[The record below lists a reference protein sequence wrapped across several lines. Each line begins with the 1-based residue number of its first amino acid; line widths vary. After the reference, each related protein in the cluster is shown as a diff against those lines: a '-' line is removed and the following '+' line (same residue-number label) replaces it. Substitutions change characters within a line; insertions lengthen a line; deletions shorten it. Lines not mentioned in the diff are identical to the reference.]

1 MGVGEKRGHV
11 IIDLQRRERNSKAHG
26 DVVLTIHITKT
37 HAPSSQ
43 TLIIIIIREKTR
55 KRKTKERISF
65 LSLGGEY
72 LPVVGE
78 DGNF

>member
-37 HAPSSQ
+37 HTPTSQ
-43 TLIIIIIREKTR
+43 TLIIIIIIIREKTR
-55 KRKTKERISF
+55 KTKTKREES
-65 LSLGGEY
+65 LSSLSEANIY
-72 LPVVGE
+72 Q
-78 DGNF
+78 